1 VNEPTPTTAIQKPTG
16 EDPPQTQ
23 CRMRILFDKGDE
35 VKYISHLDLLR
46 AWERAIRRS
55 RLPLAYSMGFSPHPK
70 ITIALPLAVGCTA
83 ENEALDIVLT
93 EPVSSENVIRALASV
108 MPPGLAVRSAQ
119 EVALKHPAMVTL
131 FDRAV
136 YEILLVDIEEEN
148 VARRIQETLDQ
159 ESIPVE
165 FRRKKF
171 DLRPLIGSLTLGEVD
186 GAVAARYAGV
196 HRPLVLEAV
205 LLRDERGRIGRPDV
219 LLQALELVEHARH
232 IHRAQVVYRT
242 PSC

>member
-1 VNEPTPTTAIQKPTG
+1 
-16 EDPPQTQ
+16 
-23 CRMRILFDKGDE
+23 MRILFDKRDE

-55 RLPLAYSMGFSPHPK
+55 GLPLAYSMGFNPHPK

-83 ENEALDIVLT
+83 ENEALDIILT
-93 EPVSSENVIRALASV
+93 EPISWENVVRTLAPV
-108 MPPGLAVRSAQ
+108 MPSGLVVHSAF

-131 FDRAV
+131 FDRAI
-136 YEILLVDIEEEN
+136 YEILLVDVEKEE
-148 VARRIQETLDQ
+148 VARRIQETLDRKN
-159 ESIPVE
+159 IPVE

-171 DLRPLIGSLTLGEVD
+171 DLRPLIGSLALGEVD
-186 GAVAARYAGV
+186 GAVAARYAGA
-196 HRPLVLEAV
+196 RRLLVLEAA

-232 IHRAQVVYRT
+232 IHRAQVVYQEPT
-242 PSC
+242 G